1 MYGQLIFNKSTKNT
15 QLINDSLFKKWY
27 WENSISTCK
36 RMKLEDH
43 IIPYTENQLKMREG
57 LMCKTLSHK
66 NPRRKHRG
74 KSPLHWSLQLYFWSD
89 TKIIGDKSKN
99 KQVGLLQTK
108 TFLYSKENNQQNE
121 KLTHGMEENIGKLSI
136 SKRTNIKKYIKHT
149 DVRVCSALQ
158 SYPILCD
165 QMDSSPPGSF
175 VHGVFQA
182 RILECIA
189 ISYPRGSSQ
198 PRDPTHISC
207 IGRWIL

>member
-1 MYGQLIFNKSTKNT
+1 MYGQLIFNKSAKNT
-15 QLINDSLFKKWY
+15 QLIKGSLFKKWY

-43 IIPYTENQLKMREG
+43 IIPYTENQLKMHES
-57 LMCKTLSHK
+57 LMCKILSHK

-121 KLTHGMEENIGKLSI
+121 KLTHGTEENIYKLSI
-136 SKRTNIKKYIKHT
+136 SKR
-149 DVRVCSALQ
+149 A
-158 SYPILCD
+158 
-165 QMDSSPPGSF
+165 
-175 VHGVFQA
+175 
-182 RILECIA
+182 
-189 ISYPRGSSQ
+189 
-198 PRDPTHISC
+198 
-207 IGRWIL
+207 GRSL